1 MTSQIIAYL
10 IAQAGPELRRAL
22 KPTGFVLVSGVF
34 VLVAAV
40 GLFAALFF
48 WFEPAHGLIAASLL
62 CAAVAFVLAL
72 VAAAPVVLRRRPPP
86 PPRQEAM
93 LPQFVSLMARTAP
106 GLGPR
111 QIIVAAALL
120 GVVLALS
127 ARGGEK
133 K

>member
-1 MTSQIIAYL
+1 MTRQIIAYL

-22 KPTGFVLVSGVF
+22 APTAFVVAAGLFVLF
-34 VLVAAV
+34 AAA

-48 WFEPAHGLIAASLL
+48 WFEPAHGPIAASLL
-62 CAAVAFVLAL
+62 CAAVALVLAL
-72 VAAAPVVLRRRPPP
+72 VAAAPLLLRRRPPP
-86 PPRQEAM
+86 PPPQEAM
-93 LPQFVSLMARTAP
+93 LPQFVSLIAKTAP

-111 QIIVAAALL
+111 QIIVAAALI
-120 GVVLALS
+120 GVALALS